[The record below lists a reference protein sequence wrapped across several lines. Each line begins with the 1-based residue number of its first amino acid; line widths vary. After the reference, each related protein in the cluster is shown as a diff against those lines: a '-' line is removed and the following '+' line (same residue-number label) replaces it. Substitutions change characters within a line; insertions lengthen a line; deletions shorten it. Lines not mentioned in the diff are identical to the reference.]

1 MYGFVEGEVLSN
13 NSSKVIVKTQSGIG
27 FEVNAIS
34 TFNQGDS
41 AAFYLSHVVNENFQA
56 LYGFTN
62 LDEKLFFELLRKV
75 NKVGPSIAFRLIH
88 QLTLPILIGAIL
100 DEDTKTIS
108 SAKGVGKAL
117 ADKIVLD
124 LKKKIEKEEFSQRS
138 LLASTK
144 VNDQNSQTKMGG
156 IHETQDLEETILAL
170 ESLGYRSDE
179 VMPIIRNI
187 IGLATEPMPSK
198 KIIQQVLKEMRL

>member
-13 NSSKVIVKTQSGIG
+13 NSSKVIVKTSSGIG
-27 FEVNAIS
+27 FEINAIS
-34 TFNQGDS
+34 TLEQGEHTQL
-41 AAFYLSHVVNENFQA
+41 FLSHVVNENFQA
-56 LYGFTN
+56 LYGFSS

-88 QLTLPILIGAIL
+88 QLTVPHLIAAIL
-100 DEDTKTIS
+100 NEDTKTIS

-124 LKKKIEKEEFSQRS
+124 LKKKIEKEEFSHRS
-138 LLASTK
+138 LMVAGKS
-144 VNDQNSQTKMGG
+144 NGSSPQTKLSVTG
-156 IHETQDLEETILAL
+156 EAQDLEDTILAL

-187 IGLATEPMPSK
+187 LSHATSPLPSK
-198 KIIQQVLKEMRL
+198 KLIQQVLKEIRL